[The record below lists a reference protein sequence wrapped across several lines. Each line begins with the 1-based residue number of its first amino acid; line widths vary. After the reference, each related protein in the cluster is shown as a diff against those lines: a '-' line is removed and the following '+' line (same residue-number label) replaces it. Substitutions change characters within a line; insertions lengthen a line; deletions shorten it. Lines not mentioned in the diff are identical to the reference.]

1 MPAPLPPPICTAV
14 LPPTGEVDAPP
25 PPPPSA
31 AAAAGSRS
39 ELGLVRLPAALC
51 GGRLRLVGFVR
62 VRGRGWGGGGAGA
75 LLHAAGGPE
84 PVPRRVGPACLRVIL
99 WEHCQWEGRPAGSS
113 ESPRGHRQATVCRTP
128 TLGAGGAARR
138 PVAERVPPFTLR
150 VAVAKS
156 THHRERAPAG
166 PHDSAAPRPFSSS
179 WLQAGTP
186 GAASLSAT
194 SDSDGSVHHDSD
206 FGPSGSSGVASS
218 PRRGSCGPART

>member
-1 MPAPLPPPICTAV
+1 MARAWGSTPSGRHRVHRGSASCRLSLVPRALAARASSALPENAGPIRCRYRACVAKRQERPCGGPVLCARLHVSSAGRRRARREARRTGAFASMATCVCHHGATARQ
-14 LPPTGEVDAPP
+14 GG
-25 PPPPSA
+25 
-31 AAAAGSRS
+31 AAGAEEAPHSR
-39 ELGLVRLPAALC
+39 VWAHP
-51 GGRLRLVGFVR
+51 
-62 VRGRGWGGGGAGA
+62 
-75 LLHAAGGPE
+75 
-84 PVPRRVGPACLRVIL
+84 
-99 WEHCQWEGRPAGSS
+99 
-113 ESPRGHRQATVCRTP
+113 
-128 TLGAGGAARR
+128 ARR

-166 PHDSAAPRPFSSS
+166 PHDSAAPRPFARS
-179 WLQAGTP
+179 WLQAGTR